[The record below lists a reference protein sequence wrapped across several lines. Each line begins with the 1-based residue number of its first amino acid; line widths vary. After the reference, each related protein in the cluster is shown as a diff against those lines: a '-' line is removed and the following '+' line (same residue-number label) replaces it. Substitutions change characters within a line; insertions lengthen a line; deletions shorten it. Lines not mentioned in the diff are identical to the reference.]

1 MIVFDLKCG
10 ADHVFEAWFSS
21 SSSFEDQRRDGH
33 LICPVC
39 GDVRI
44 TKSIMAPNVSAKG
57 NSKPTTEL
65 SNVVKPSIPD
75 TPEVQKLIAAVAK
88 LQAEALP
95 KSEWVGRDFDRKARA
110 IESGDEAPA
119 AIHGQATPEEARA
132 LIEDGIS
139 IMPLLVPIIPPKER
153 N

>member
-1 MIVFDLKCG
+1 VIVFDLKCS

-21 SSSFEDQRRDGH
+21 SSSFDDQKRQGH
-33 LICPVC
+33 LICPMC
-39 GDVRI
+39 GDGDI
-44 TKSIMAPNVSAKG
+44 CKSVMAPNVAAKG
-57 NSKPTTEL
+57 NSKT
-65 SNVVKPSIPD
+65 SSDVANVVKPSLPD

-110 IESGDEAPA
+110 IEAGDEAPA

-139 IMPLLVPIIPPKER
+139 IMPLLVPIVPPKER

>member
-1 MIVFDLKCG
+1 VIVFDLKCS

-21 SSSFEDQRRDGH
+21 SSSFDDQQRQGH

-39 GDVRI
+39 GCGDI
-44 TKSIMAPNVSAKG
+44 CKSVMAPNVAAKG
-57 NSKPTTEL
+57 NSKTSSEVA
-65 SNVVKPSIPD
+65 NVVKPSLPD
-75 TPEVQKLIAAVAK
+75 TPEFQKLIAAVAK

-110 IESGDEAPA
+110 IEAGDEAPA

-139 IMPLLVPIIPPKER
+139 IMPLLVPIVPPKER